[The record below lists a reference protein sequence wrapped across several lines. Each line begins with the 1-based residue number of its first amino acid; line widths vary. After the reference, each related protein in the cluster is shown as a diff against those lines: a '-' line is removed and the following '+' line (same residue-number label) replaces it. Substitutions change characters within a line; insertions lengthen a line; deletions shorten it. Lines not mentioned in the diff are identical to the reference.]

1 MRLVAPPLAEGSKR
15 RPSSLLKK
23 GKPPTETVATCVGF
37 SRGVDEASG
46 EPLYRLRYDSG
57 RLAGTHLHVLGA
69 DIAARAW
76 PADAPPA
83 PPLPSVRRGD
93 VLAALRSVDLR
104 PAGSPQGDVAAL
116 QAGATLRLG
125 LGGASLG
132 ARANLTILLASYVVR
147 ALPRVPFSSLVVEA
161 KRVEASTC
169 PLTFGPH
176 PGDAV
181 GYTIRLRDDP
191 VDDEG
196 AAAALAALGFDAL
209 PRAGAGGPWRRPA
222 GAASSPAVPPAAEAG
237 RPRRTPSWLSMERLL
252 ADVAGHLQRAVLD
265 VVLEAPGYREVRFL
279 PLLVH
284 LRWQVRQRL

>member
-132 ARANLTILLASYVVR
+132 ARANLTILLASYVAR

-209 PRAGAGGPWRRPA
+209 PRAAAPA
-222 GAASSPAVPPAAEAG
+222 PAASSGG
-237 RPRRTPSWLSMERLL
+237 RAYAPRMILVCTRPKGNCAHISAYASTPSAHIST
-252 ADVAGHLQRAVLD
+252 AG
-265 VVLEAPGYREVRFL
+265 P
-279 PLLVH
+279 
-284 LRWQVRQRL
+284 